1 MAMSSDHIERLSRL
15 SEATDALLAEARG
28 VVDDAVNWG
37 DLRCID
43 AQHVITVDGE
53 EYDRVII
60 SEAAPDAV
68 HLHQFIR
75 NGLTDRGFGGV
86 EISTE
91 W

>member
-1 MAMSSDHIERLSRL
+1 MSAENLDRLKEETNAIL
-15 SEATDALLAEARG
+15 ADACG
-28 VVDDAVNWG
+28 QVDDAVNWG

-43 AQHVITVDGE
+43 AQHVITADGE

-68 HLHQFIR
+68 RLHGFVRRQ
-75 NGLTDRGFGGV
+75 LEERGFGGV
-86 EISTE
+86 EVSTE